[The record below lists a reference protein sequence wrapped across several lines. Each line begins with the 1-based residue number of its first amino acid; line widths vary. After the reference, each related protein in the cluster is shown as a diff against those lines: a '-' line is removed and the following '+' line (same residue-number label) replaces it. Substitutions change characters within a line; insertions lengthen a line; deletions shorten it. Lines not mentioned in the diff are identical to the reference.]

1 MPADESDSDEGES
14 MDGFVVY
21 SDESDEYEDSEEE

>member
-1 MPADESDSDEGES
+1 MHADDSDSDEGDS
-14 MDGFVVY
+14 LDGFVVY